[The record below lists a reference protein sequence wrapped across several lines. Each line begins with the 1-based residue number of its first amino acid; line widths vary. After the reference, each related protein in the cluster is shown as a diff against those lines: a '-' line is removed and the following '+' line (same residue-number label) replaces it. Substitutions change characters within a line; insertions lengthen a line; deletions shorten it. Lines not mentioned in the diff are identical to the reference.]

1 MPKPKK
7 PRPKKGAAPSPYDDA
22 IAHLTACHPALAR
35 VIAHVG
41 PCTLQTSRDLFT
53 ALVKT
58 VISQQI
64 STTAARTI
72 AGRFEAAVTGR
83 LNPVRVL
90 ALSPEAM
97 RACGLSA
104 GKQRAIRAIAE
115 RVVSGELDLKR
126 LRRATDDQVAAVLLP
141 IPGLGPWSVQMIQI
155 FALGRPNVLPV
166 GDLGL
171 RLAVKE
177 LFGLA
182 ETPAP
187 TAVEELAR
195 PWHPHCTV
203 ATWYLWRSRGFVPN
217 SGMDANGK

>member
-1 MPKPKK
+1 M
-7 PRPKKGAAPSPYDDA
+7 
-22 IAHLTACHPALAR
+22 AR

-41 PCTLQTSRDLFT
+41 ACTLQISRDLFA

-58 VISQQI
+58 VIAQQI

-72 AGRFEAAVTGR
+72 AGRLEAAVGGR
-83 LNPVRVL
+83 FDPVSVL

-104 GKQRAIRAIAE
+104 GKQRAIRAITE
-115 RVVSGELDLKR
+115 RIVSGELDLKR
-126 LRRATDDQVAAVLLP
+126 LRRATDEQVSAALLP
-141 IPGLGPWSVQMIQI
+141 IHGLGPWSVQMIQI
-155 FALGRPNVLPV
+155 FALGRPNVLPA

-187 TAVEELAR
+187 AAVEELAR
-195 PWHPHCTV
+195 PWHPYRTV

-217 SGMDANGK
+217 SGMDGDGR